1 MKIVSDTNII
11 ISGIFWDG
19 NESEIIKRC
28 IVGEL
33 TNYVSPV
40 TLIELERVLGYPKF
54 GLTPE
59 EIEDQMKNVLS
70 FSSVVDPKIHVSVV
84 ERDPSDDIF
93 LDCALAAG
101 ADFII
106 SGDDHLLE
114 MQEYEG
120 IMILN
125 ASTFLKSYCLV

>member
-1 MKIVSDTNII
+1 MIVVLDTNIL

-19 NESEIIKRC
+19 NESELMKRC
-28 IVGEL
+28 KVKEVI
-33 TNYVSPV
+33 NYVSPD

-59 EIEDQMKNVLS
+59 EIVDQMKNVLS
-70 FSSVVDPKIHVSVV
+70 FSLVVNPKIHVSVV
-84 ERDPSDDIF
+84 ERDPSDNIF

-106 SGDDHLLE
+106 SGNDHRLE
-114 MQEYEG
+114 IQEYEG
-120 IMILN
+120 IACVIG
-125 ASTFLKSYCLV
+125 